1 MGHGGRPGDDDGLAT
16 ASVTALAAGV
26 REGRWRA
33 ADLVEHALAALA
45 DVHGRTGCV
54 AALDADGARATAVQ
68 RDAVVAA
75 GGPVGPL
82 HGVPFTVKDWV
93 DAAGLPCSGEL
104 DHRDR
109 VPDEDAT
116 AVARLRTAGA
126 VLVAK
131 TAVQVDSALF
141 GPVRNPHRPERN
153 PGASSSGEGAAVG
166 GGASPFGLGS
176 DSGGSIR
183 VPAAWCGAAGLK
195 PTAGRVPTTGHFPRV
210 GPRSD
215 GRTQIGPLARH
226 AGDLDLVLRVIAGP
240 DGRDPG
246 VAPVPL
252 GAAADVHLPG
262 LRLAWCT
269 GEPGWEPQP
278 AVRDAVEWAVATLTG
293 ADGLVGQGE
302 AALRLDEAY
311 DVTDRYWRRRA
322 LTGAE
327 AGRQLRDWDRYAR
340 RALVD
345 HEDVDVVVLPAVREV
360 APVHRALVGEDYA
373 YTLPASLTGW
383 PAAVVPVG
391 WHDDLPVAVQILARP
406 WRDDVA
412 TAVATALARAAAP
425 ATAGPGHRPGP
436 PP

>member
-1 MGHGGRPGDDDGLAT
+1 MGDGGRPGDDDGLAT

-33 ADLVEHALAALA
+33 ADLVEHALAALE

-54 AALDADGARATAVQ
+54 AALDADGARATAAQ

-166 GGASPFGLGS
+166 GGR
-176 DSGGSIR
+176 I
-183 VPAAWCGAAGLK
+183 AAGAGMP
-195 PTAGRVPTTGHFPRV
+195 PTSKERRSAARAVDSRARPTVRGVGGRPAGAPA
-210 GPRSD
+210 
-215 GRTQIGPLARH
+215 PL
-226 AGDLDLVLRVIAGP
+226 
-240 DGRDPG
+240 
-246 VAPVPL
+246 
-252 GAAADVHLPG
+252 
-262 LRLAWCT
+262 
-269 GEPGWEPQP
+269 
-278 AVRDAVEWAVATLTG
+278 
-293 ADGLVGQGE
+293 
-302 AALRLDEAY
+302 
-311 DVTDRYWRRRA
+311 RRRA
-322 LTGAE
+322 A
-327 AGRQLRDWDRYAR
+327 AR
-340 RALVD
+340 R
-345 HEDVDVVVLPAVREV
+345 R
-360 APVHRALVGEDYA
+360 R
-373 YTLPASLTGW
+373 
-383 PAAVVPVG
+383 
-391 WHDDLPVAVQILARP
+391 
-406 WRDDVA
+406 
-412 TAVATALARAAAP
+412 
-425 ATAGPGHRPGP
+425 
-436 PP
+436 